1 MKSCSSVAIK
11 IMKKG
16 KRERQNRSLIITFI
30 NATKEK
36 KLERIQARIEG

>member
-1 MKSCSSVAIK
+1 MQLCNYKNNE
-11 IMKKG
+11 KKE
-16 KRERQNRSLIITFI
+16 KERQNRSLIITFI